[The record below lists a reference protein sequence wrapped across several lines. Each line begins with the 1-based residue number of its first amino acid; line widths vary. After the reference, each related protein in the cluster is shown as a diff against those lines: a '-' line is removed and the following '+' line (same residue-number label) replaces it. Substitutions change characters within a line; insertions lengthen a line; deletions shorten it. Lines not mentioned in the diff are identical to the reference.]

1 MAENEQPEGEEKK
14 SSKKNIIIV
23 AIVLLLVGAGAGYY
37 FMMGNDSEA
46 DGEQVE
52 EIEEAEE
59 ELSEEEMEV
68 ANEEIYY
75 DMGKS
80 LIVNF
85 PKGSGASLIQ
95 VSVSLLAKGAETVEA
110 IKKHEPMIRNNLLM
124 AISAKGP
131 KNLKTREGKE
141 ELRATMLDEVGKVM
155 ERMTKK
161 NKVENIFFTAFV
173 MQ

>member
-14 SSKKNIIIV
+14 SSKKIIIIV
-23 AIVLLLVGAGAGYY
+23 AIVLLLVGGGAGYY
-37 FMMGNDSEA
+37 FMMGSDSEA

-52 EIEEAEE
+52 EVEE
-59 ELSEEEMEV
+59 ELSEEEAEA

-75 DMGKS
+75 DMEQS

-85 PKGSGASLIQ
+85 PKGSGANLIQ

-141 ELRATMLDEVGKVM
+141 ELRAAMLDEVGKVM
-155 ERMTKK
+155 EKMTKK
-161 NKVENIFFTAFV
+161 NKVESIFFTAFV